1 MFAMAELLGDMTS
14 GVQAP
19 FGTGKE
25 RSGGRPAPQSRRDQ
39 ANSSFEIGRAPG
51 EQSEIREGVKKRL
64 AHIRGRLSCGEANE
78 QAAHWRSASES
89 NQLTISTRSALQG
102 AGLSAPATFTGE
114 RHPAGG
120 VSSSIAVGSSPSFA
134 SLWHGRRSGV
144 STQRHSSRIS
154 GNPRCGKSPRSDP
167 LRSNGRPC
175 TGAKACPSDTSGT
188 NTAAQMANS
197 REDSGNGAET
207 AQSAQRGRRV
217 GILAGTEVSAAFE
230 GSRRGRRE
238 AFRS

>member
-1 MFAMAELLGDMTS
+1 MFAMAGLLGDMTS

-89 NQLTISTRSALQG
+89 NQIAQELAAIQG
-102 AGLSAPATFTGE
+102 AGKAQEATPLDQTAAPAQEPRRASLTRQEQIQRHRWQTAEKTLATE
-114 RHPAGG
+114 RRQRKALKEAGG
-120 VSSSIAVGSSPSFA
+120 WVYWPELKF
-134 SLWHGRRSGV
+134 L
-144 STQRHSSRIS
+144 RHSKGAGEGEEKRFGLKPTENTFGEFMKVILDLFLGMIRAFLDAERKKS
-154 GNPRCGKSPRSDP
+154 GHSDEMYP
-167 LRSNGRPC
+167 
-175 TGAKACPSDTSGT
+175 A
-188 NTAAQMANS
+188 
-197 REDSGNGAET
+197 
-207 AQSAQRGRRV
+207 
-217 GILAGTEVSAAFE
+217 
-230 GSRRGRRE
+230 
-238 AFRS
+238 